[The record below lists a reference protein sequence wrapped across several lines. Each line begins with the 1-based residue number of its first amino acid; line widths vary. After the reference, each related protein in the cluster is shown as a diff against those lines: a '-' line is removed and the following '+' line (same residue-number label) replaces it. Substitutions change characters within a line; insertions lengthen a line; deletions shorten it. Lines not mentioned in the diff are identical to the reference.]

1 MSDGKNRQWILNARP
16 AGKLTGGEFLWNE
29 APVPRP
35 SDGQVLIRTLWLS
48 VDPAQRLW
56 MERDFYK
63 PAVPLGD
70 VMQAFAVGQVIES
83 RHSDFKPGDIVRGD
97 FSWQDYVVT
106 DGKGFGGMQKV
117 APGTPPNLALSV
129 FGVNGLTAY
138 FGMIEIGKIK
148 AGETVIVSS
157 AAGATGSIAG
167 QIAKIIK
174 DCRVIGTAGGRDK
187 CDWLV
192 NVAGFDA
199 AIDYKSEDVGTRLS
213 ELCPNGI
220 DVFFDNVGGEVLNEV
235 LARIKVNARIVLCG
249 SISKSNAATP
259 QPGPANYSN
268 LVARRARME
277 GFTGLDYPARVPE
290 AFEALSR
297 WLRDGKLVHRE
308 DVAIGL
314 ENAPKALLRLFA
326 GENFGKQLVKV
337 ADPVA

>member
-1 MSDGKNRQWILNARP
+1 MTEGKNRQWILNARP
-16 AGKLTGGEFLWNE
+16 AGKLTGKEFLWNE
-29 APVPRP
+29 TPVPRP

-48 VDPAQRLW
+48 VDPAQRIW
-56 MERDFYK
+56 MARDSYK

-70 VMQAFAVGQVIES
+70 VMQSFAVGQVVES
-83 RHSDFKPGDIVRGD
+83 RQPNFKPGDIVRGD
-97 FSWQDYVVT
+97 FTWQDYVVT
-106 DGKGFGGMQKV
+106 DGKGFGGMQKI
-117 APGTPPNLALSV
+117 APGTPPNLALSL

-148 AGETVIVSS
+148 AGETVVVSS

-174 DCRVIGTAGGRDK
+174 DCRVIGTAGGPDK

-192 NVAGFDA
+192 NEAGFDA
-199 AIDYKSEDVGTRLS
+199 AIDYKTEDVGTRLS

-220 DVFFDNVGGEVLNEV
+220 DVFFDNVGGEILNEV
-235 LARIKVNARIVLCG
+235 LARINLNARIVLCG
-249 SISKSNAATP
+249 SISKSDAATP

-290 AFEALSR
+290 AFEALGR
-297 WLRDGKLVHRE
+297 WQRDGSLVHKE

-337 ADPVA
+337 ADALA